1 MFSDTEITKV
11 PLLAA
16 QRTLL
21 NISPDNNKCQ
31 EEEWNMAME
40 WDPIVF
46 VNLVLCA
53 VIVGLGY
60 FGFRKTKNL
69 LPIYVGSAFG
79 LFGITHLLTLLG
91 YRVLLTVPLI
101 VIRIVAYLLV
111 IYSLYR
117 YWYENR
123 LAAEARQA
131 WVDFY
136 KEATGKT

>member
-1 MFSDTEITKV
+1 MDFWWKMD
-11 PLLAA
+11 
-16 QRTLL
+16 
-21 NISPDNNKCQ
+21 
-31 EEEWNMAME
+31 MALE

-53 VIVGLGY
+53 VIVVLGY
-60 FGFRKTKNL
+60 LGFRKTKNF

-91 YRVLLTVPLI
+91 YRVLLTIPLI
-101 VIRIVAYLLV
+101 IIRIIAYTLV
-111 IYSLYR
+111 IYALYR

-123 LAAEARQA
+123 LAAEAKQA

-136 KEATGKT
+136 REEIGKT